1 MYSKVKDQGF
11 FHNYFSSQTNWIMFA
26 SGLFYIKVFTN
37 FDRHVT
43 DIHEKLEDFI
53 EWSFE

>member
-1 MYSKVKDQGF
+1 
-11 FHNYFSSQTNWIMFA
+11 MFA